1 MFSLSPPA
9 FVLWLGCVALTVALS
24 LGSSDLVEAQ
34 PTPPSTFFG
43 KATAPDGEVAGGLD
57 VLAYVDGV
65 VCSEEEP
72 QQTIRTELEGE
83 LVTSYLV
90 RVLSSQ
96 QKAGCGEDGDEV
108 RLQIGGRFAEQTAT
122 WRSGPEELDLTLPA
136 EAPEG
141 TEPEEPVEPE
151 VTPEATETE
160 EAVDPEVT
168 PETTGPEEPVD
179 PEVTPEAT
187 EPEEPV
193 EPEVTPEATET
204 EEPIEPEVT
213 PEATE
218 TEEPVEPEVTPEATE
233 TEEAVEPEVTPEAT
247 ETEEPVEE
255 AESTETPVATES
267 PTATEAPTATA
278 TATAT
283 ATEAPTPTEVA
294 TPDEPAEPRET
305 PAPPATEQEGDG
317 TPTDGGDGAPVLII
331 VLSVVAGLAALG
343 TVVFYW
349 LGSPPA
355 TGSREPVIGG
365 GGSRR
370 RTSVWDDLRSRIR
383 RQQD

>member
-9 FVLWLGCVALTVALS
+9 FVLWLGCVALTAALS

-96 QKAGCGEDGDEV
+96 QKEGCGEDGDEV

-160 EAVDPEVT
+160 E
-168 PETTGPEEPVD
+168 
-179 PEVTPEAT
+179 
-187 EPEEPV
+187 PV

-204 EEPIEPEVT
+204 EE
-213 PEATE
+213 A
-218 TEEPVEPEVTPEATE
+218 VEPEVTPEATE

-255 AESTETPVATES
+255 AESTETPVATET
-267 PTATEAPTATA
+267 PTATEAATA

-283 ATEAPTPTEVA
+283 VTEAPTPTEVA

-331 VLSVVAGLAALG
+331 LLSVVAGLAALG

-355 TGSREPVIGG
+355 SGSHEPVIGG

-383 RQQD
+383 RQRD

>member
-1 MFSLSPPA
+1 MFPLSPPSFA
-9 FVLWLGCVALTVALS
+9 LWLGCVALTAALS
-24 LGSSDLVEAQ
+24 LGSGDLVEAQ

-65 VCSEEEP
+65 ACSEEEP

-96 QKAGCGEDGDEV
+96 QKEGCGEDGDEV
-108 RLQIGGRFAEQTAT
+108 RLQIGGRFAEQTGT
-122 WRSGPEELDLTLPA
+122 WRSEPQELDLTLRA

-168 PETTGPEEPVD
+168 PETTGPEEPVE
-179 PEVTPEAT
+179 PEVTPET
-187 EPEEPV
+187 TGPEEPV
-193 EPEVTPEATET
+193 EPD
-204 EEPIEPEVT
+204 VT

-255 AESTETPVATES
+255 AESTETPVATET
-267 PTATEAPTATA
+267 PTATEAPTATM
-278 TATAT
+278 TAT

-355 TGSREPVIGG
+355 SGSHEPVIGG